1 MYLHKLLFINGLQ
14 RVSAVLVEVFSNS
27 CAGISG
33 TAIGMI
39 YKSIPFGGGANDPA
53 FWRSADR
60 IAIEQ
65 FNHHIYYCAVNRGGH
80 FLTLE
85 HVFPFT
91 LGANIGTTV
100 TAMLTSLSTGS
111 LAAVTVAFSHLL
123 FNISGILLIYPLPP
137 IRQIPLNMAL
147 GLARLTSK
155 SRIYAVVYVVL
166 AFYLLPL
173 ILIFLGR

>member
-1 MYLHKLLFINGLQ
+1 MALLFGVVLI
-14 RVSAVLVEVFSNS
+14 VLVQSSSITTSIIVPLIG
-27 CAGISG
+27 AGI
-33 TAIGMI
+33 
-39 YKSIPFGGGANDPA
+39 
-53 FWRSADR
+53 
-60 IAIEQ
+60 
-65 FNHHIYYCAVNRGGH
+65 
-80 FLTLE
+80 LTLE
-85 HVFPFT
+85 QVFPFT